1 MSFPK
6 NLVRMNGN
14 LTTYGWSTRKYVI
27 TYDDLLD
34 HSVVIDEF
42 NDLDKARE
50 AFKAECYTPADVY
63 DDLIV
68 LEARDKNDGY
78 IYTIDDYSFTR
89 LDRDE

>member
-6 NLVRMNGN
+6 NLVRMNGH
-14 LTTYGWSTRKYVI
+14 LTFHGWETRKYVI

-34 HSVVIDEF
+34 HTAVIDEF
-42 NDLDKARE
+42 TDLDKARE

-63 DDLIV
+63 DDLII
-68 LEARDKNDGY
+68 LEARDRNDGY
-78 IYTIDDYSFTR
+78 IYTIDDYQFTR